1 MFELKTI
8 PIFIFH
14 VVQCT
19 LGSKTVQKPLRIIL
33 ILPKTTFFS
42 YTKREDFRFLSGNA
56 FLRQYFFGQISIW
69 IICLIWNKMN
79 HNKSFLCSKLT
90 LSELRLFWGPAVWPQ
105 KRHVIIFWTKFIKKG
120 VNVEY
125 LFVSRNICLLNDLK
139 MTLKWP
145 VQAKGLAQQNKRERI
160 ENPDRIENPNPTL
173 ICFI

>member
-33 ILPKTTFFS
+33 ILPKTTLFHIRNWTIFE
-42 YTKREDFRFLSGNA
+42 TGRVLKLDDFRFLSA
-56 FLRQYFFGQISIW
+56 FLRRNFFGQISIW

-90 LSELRLFWGPAVWPQ
+90 LSELRWFWGHSVWPQ
-105 KRHVIIFWTKFIKKG
+105 KRHVIIFWTKFIKKESTL
-120 VNVEY
+120 NTF
-125 LFVSRNICLLNDLK
+125 LFLEISVS
-139 MTLKWP
+139 
-145 VQAKGLAQQNKRERI
+145 
-160 ENPDRIENPNPTL
+160 
-173 ICFI
+173 